1 MDETRVRVSTHR
13 SGPMDTESIQA
24 RRQHQRC
31 CHMSLADSWLAAPSS
46 RQQGRSCLIGRRG
59 TQARLCRSGN
69 CRWSRLRTGPSA
81 WCSQRSRRRTPWRSS
96 SRVGRSAPLGSQCT
110 PPRCPGRFAQSM
122 CPSGMAVVRSRLR
135 RSMSQTRT
143 QGTPLHSAAAAAFPL
158 GTRSTSPSQSR
169 WRTCLECTPPQRVHR
184 RRSSGRADTRSNLAR
199 HPRR

>member
-1 MDETRVRVSTHR
+1 MDEARASTHR
-13 SGPMDTESIQA
+13 TGPMDMESIRA
-24 RRQHQRC
+24 RRQHRRRC
-31 CHMSLADSWLAAPSS
+31 RTSQAGSWLAAPSS

-69 CRWSRLRTGPSA
+69 CRWDTRRTDPCASC
-81 WCSQRSRRRTPWRSS
+81 WQRSRRRTPWRSS